1 MHGRAPNLVQVLRGA
16 LSVALC
22 VEGALGPQMFGADG
36 GRRAKLGKSGPR
48 MLDADGAD
56 GVGAGAVAGA
66 ANAADETNPT
76 GSADF
81 GVEETGEA
89 AVVELVATLPDQHA
103 TLREEL
109 LRTFRAHLGRR
120 RAAGSPSRTPHLAD
134 APRPTACPNAATGL
148 ELRAADAGALPAARQ
163 RRSES
168 RAIEMFE

>member
-1 MHGRAPNLVQVLRGA
+1 MLRGA

-36 GRRAKLGKSGPR
+36 GRPAKSGPR
-48 MLDADGAD
+48 MLGADSAD

-66 ANAADETNPT
+66 ANAAGETNPT
-76 GSADF
+76 CSADF
-81 GVEETGEA
+81 GVEEDGEA
-89 AVVELVATLPDQHA
+89 AVIELVATLPDQHA

-120 RAAGSPSRTPHLAD
+120 RAAGSPSSTPHLEGE
-134 APRPTACPNAATGL
+134 PPTAATGL

-163 RRSES
+163 RRSE
-168 RAIEMFE
+168 RDLRVGVVRP

>member
-1 MHGRAPNLVQVLRGA
+1 MLCGA

-36 GRRAKLGKSGPR
+36 GRLAKLGKSGPR
-48 MLDADGAD
+48 MLDADSAD

-66 ANAADETNPT
+66 ANAAGETNPT

-81 GVEETGEA
+81 GVEEA
-89 AVVELVATLPDQHA
+89 AVIELVATLPDQHA

-109 LRTFRAHLGRR
+109 LLAFRAHLGRR
-120 RAAGSPSRTPHLAD
+120 RAAGSPSSTPHLAGG
-134 APRPTACPNAATGL
+134 PRPTAATGL

-163 RRSES
+163 RRSE
-168 RAIEMFE
+168 RDLRVGVVRP

>member
-1 MHGRAPNLVQVLRGA
+1 VLRGA

-36 GRRAKLGKSGPR
+36 GRPAKSGPR
-48 MLDADGAD
+48 MLGADSAD

-66 ANAADETNPT
+66 ANAAGETNPT
-76 GSADF
+76 CSADF
-81 GVEETGEA
+81 GVEEVGEA
-89 AVVELVATLPDQHA
+89 AVIELVATLPDQHA

-120 RAAGSPSRTPHLAD
+120 RAAGSPSSTPHLEGE
-134 APRPTACPNAATGL
+134 PPTAATGL

-163 RRSES
+163 RRSE
-168 RAIEMFE
+168 RDLRVGVVRP

>member
-1 MHGRAPNLVQVLRGA
+1 MLRGA

-36 GRRAKLGKSGPR
+36 GRPAKSGPR
-48 MLDADGAD
+48 MLGADSAD

-66 ANAADETNPT
+66 ANAAGETNPT
-76 GSADF
+76 CSADF
-81 GVEETGEA
+81 GVEEVGEA
-89 AVVELVATLPDQHA
+89 AVIELVATLPDQHA

-120 RAAGSPSRTPHLAD
+120 RAAGSPSSTPHLEGE
-134 APRPTACPNAATGL
+134 PPTAATGL

-163 RRSES
+163 RRSE
-168 RAIEMFE
+168 RDLRVGVVRP